1 MASTTSDYRL
11 AVREL
16 ILNTRENVHV
26 PDALGS
32 KRVTGLYFSAQW
44 CSPCKAFTPKLIK
57 FYKAHSADIEIVF
70 VSSDSSPVNF
80 QKYFNTM
87 PWLAIPFENDDQ
99 ITMLMKAFNV
109 KSIPTLLL
117 FNDEGE
123 LLSENGVD
131 LLTSYPEGF
140 PWLKKSKLE

>member
-11 AVREL
+11 ALREL
-16 ILNTRENVHV
+16 ISNTGESVHV
-26 PDALGS
+26 QDALGS

-44 CSPCKAFTPKLIK
+44 CGPCKAFTPKLVK
-57 FYKAHSADIEIVF
+57 FYKAHRADMEIVF

-80 QKYFNTM
+80 QTYFKTM

-99 ITMLMKAFNV
+99 TTMLMKAFHV
-109 KSIPTLLL
+109 RSIPTLLL
-117 FNDEGE
+117 FNDAGE
-123 LLSENGVD
+123 LVSENGVD

-140 PWLKKSKLE
+140 PWLKKSKME